1 MERYRLGSADYFE
14 VLQEQQLLFP
24 AENLL
29 VQTQLNELLAVVQ
42 LYRALG
48 GGWHSTNKYQ

>member
-1 MERYRLGSADYFE
+1 MERYKSGQSSYFE

-24 AENLL
+24 AQIVL
-29 VQTQLNELLAVVQ
+29 VETRLNHLLAVVD

-48 GGWHSTNKYQ
+48 GGWSQEKP